1 MTLYNVLRI
10 VESNNLP
17 TDIRILSDSGWE
29 CSATDCDGVYY
40 CEEKGC
46 IVLTQ
51 DNENEY
57 IISFIDDDR
66 CYCKRLE
73 ESE

>member
-1 MTLYNVLRI
+1 MTLYDILHI

-17 TDIRILSDSGWE
+17 TDTRVVSDSGWE

-40 CEEKGC
+40 SEEKGC

-51 DNENEY
+51 DNEKRSIN
-57 IISFIDDDR
+57 SFIDGYR
-66 CYCKRLE
+66 YSCKRLE
-73 ESE
+73 GK